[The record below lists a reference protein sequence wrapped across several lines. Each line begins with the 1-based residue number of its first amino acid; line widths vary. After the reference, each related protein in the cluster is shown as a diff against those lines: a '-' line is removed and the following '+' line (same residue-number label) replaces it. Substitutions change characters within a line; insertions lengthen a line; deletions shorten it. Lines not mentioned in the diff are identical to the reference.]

1 MVVRP
6 LTVFSANRRVLG
18 GRLMTDQSKR
28 SWGLPPELDSM
39 SIMIRTT
46 ETVPAGG
53 AVQASGGEVASN
65 VAIFAALDAYFSGS
79 HP

>member
-1 MVVRP
+1 
-6 LTVFSANRRVLG
+6 
-18 GRLMTDQSKR
+18 
-28 SWGLPPELDSM
+28 M
-39 SIMIRTT
+39 SIMMRAT

-65 VAIFAALDAYFSGS
+65 VTIFAALGAYFNGS

>member
-1 MVVRP
+1 MAVRP
-6 LTVFSANRRVLG
+6 LMVFSAKRRVLG
-18 GRLMTDQSKR
+18 GRLMTAQSKR
-28 SWGLPPELDSM
+28 SCGLPPELDSM
-39 SIMIRTT
+39 SIMRRTT

-65 VAIFAALDAYFSGS
+65 VTIFAALDAYFSGS